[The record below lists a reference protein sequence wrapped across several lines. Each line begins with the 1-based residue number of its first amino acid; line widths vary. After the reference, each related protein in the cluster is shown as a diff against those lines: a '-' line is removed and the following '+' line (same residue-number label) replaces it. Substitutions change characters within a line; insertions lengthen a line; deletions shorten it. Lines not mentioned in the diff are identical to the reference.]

1 MTFLE
6 LCRRVRQDSGISGDI
21 ASVVNQQGILA
32 KLVTWVQQAEYDIVT
47 SRKDWNFMRGKASGS
62 LVVGKVEY
70 LPGELGMQP
79 FVMLSKVYVDRQPLR
94 ALNFD
99 YLDDW
104 HLKNGGA
111 SEGTPTAYAQTPDG
125 SILFDHKPTQAVAF
139 DIRYYKSAS
148 RLSVNTSV
156 SPIPAEHE
164 EVIVQLALMNYARH
178 EQDEFLLRD
187 STAAYERHLSNLCNK
202 QLPNLVIPGWGG

>member
-1 MTFLE
+1 MNFLE
-6 LCRRVRQDSGISGDI
+6 LCQRVRQDSGISGDI
-21 ASVVNQQGILA
+21 ASVVNQQGILL

-79 FVMLSKVYVDRQPLR
+79 FAMLSKVYVDRQPLEK
-94 ALNFD
+94 LDFE

-111 SEGTPTAYAQTPDG
+111 PDGTPTAFAETPDG
-125 SILFDHKPTQAVAF
+125 TILFNHKPTQAVAF
-139 DIRYYKSAS
+139 DIRYYKSAT
-148 RLSVNTSV
+148 RLTVNTSV

-164 EVIVQLALMNYARH
+164 EVIVQAALMSYARH
-178 EQDEFLLRD
+178 EQDDQLLRD
-187 STAAYERHLSNLCNK
+187 SQIAFDVHLKSLSNR

>member
-1 MTFLE
+1 MNFLE
-6 LCRRVRQDSGISGDI
+6 LCQRVRQYSGISGDI
-21 ASVVNQQGILA
+21 ASVVNQQGILL

-79 FVMLSKVYVDRQPLR
+79 FAMLSKVYVDRQQLEK
-94 ALNFD
+94 LDFE

-111 SEGTPTAYAQTPDG
+111 PEGTPTAFTETPDG
-125 SILFDHKPTQAVAF
+125 TILFNHKPTQAVAF
-139 DIRYYKSAS
+139 DIRYYKSAT
-148 RLSVNTSV
+148 RLTVNTSV

-164 EVIVQLALMNYARH
+164 EVIVQSALMGYARH
-178 EQDEFLLRD
+178 EQDDKMLADYKDEFTIHFKR
-187 STAAYERHLSNLCNK
+187 LCNR
-202 QLPNLVIPGWGG
+202 QLPDLIISGWGG

>member
-1 MTFLE
+1 MNFLE
-6 LCRRVRQDSGISGDI
+6 LCQRVRQDSGISGDI
-21 ASVVNQQGILA
+21 ASVVNQQGILL

-79 FVMLSKVYVDRQPLR
+79 FAMLSKVYVDRQPLEK
-94 ALNFD
+94 LDFE

-111 SEGTPTAYAQTPDG
+111 PDGTPTAFAETPDG
-125 SILFDHKPTQAVAF
+125 TILFNHKPTQAVAF
-139 DIRYYKSAS
+139 DIRYYKSAT
-148 RLSVNTSV
+148 RLTVNTSV

-164 EVIVQLALMNYARH
+164 EVIVQSALMGYARH
-178 EQDEFLLRD
+178 EQDDKMLADYKDEFTIHFKR
-187 STAAYERHLSNLCNK
+187 LCNR

>member
-1 MTFLE
+1 MNFLD
-6 LCRRVRQDSGISGDI
+6 LCKRVRQDSGISGDI
-21 ASVVNQQGILA
+21 SSVVNQQGILL

-62 LVVGKVEY
+62 LIVGRAEY

-79 FVMLSKVYVDRQPLR
+79 FAMLSKVYVDRQPLVK
-94 ALNFD
+94 LDFE

-111 SEGTPTAYAQTPDG
+111 PEGTPTAFAETPDG
-125 SILFDHKPTQAVAF
+125 TILFNNKPTQAVAF
-139 DIRYYKSAS
+139 DIRYYKSAT
-148 RLSVNTSV
+148 RLTVNTSV

-164 EVIVQLALMNYARH
+164 EVIVQAALMSYARH
-178 EQDEFLLRD
+178 EQDDQLLRD
-187 STAAYERHLSNLCNK
+187 SQIAFDVHLKSLSNR

>member
-1 MTFLE
+1 MNFLE

-21 ASVVNQQGILA
+21 ASVVNQQGILL
-32 KLVTWVQQAEYDIVT
+32 KLVTWVQQAEYDIVA
-47 SRKDWNFMRGKASGS
+47 SRKDWSFMRGKASGS

-70 LPGELGMQP
+70 LPGELGMLP
-79 FVMLSKVYVDRQPLR
+79 FSMLSKVYVDKQPLVQ
-94 ALNFD
+94 LDFE

-111 SEGTPTAYAQTPDG
+111 PEGTPTAFAETPDG
-125 SILFDHKPTQAVAF
+125 TILFNHKPTQAVAF
-139 DIRYYKSAS
+139 DIRYYKSAT
-148 RLSVNTSV
+148 RLTVNTSV

-164 EVIVQLALMNYARH
+164 EVIVQSALMSYARH
-178 EQDEFLLRD
+178 EQDDQLLRD
-187 STAAYERHLSNLCNK
+187 SQIAFDAHLKSLSNK

>member
-6 LCRRVRQDSGISGDI
+6 MCRRVRQESGISGDI

-70 LPGELGMQP
+70 LPGDLGMQP
-79 FVMLSKVYVDRQPLR
+79 FTMLSKVYVDRQPLR
-94 ALNFD
+94 KLDFE

-111 SEGTPTAYAQTPDG
+111 QEGTPTAYAETPDG
-125 SILFDHKPTQAVAF
+125 TILFDHKPTQAVLF
-139 DIRYYKSAS
+139 DIRYYKSAT
-148 RLSVNTSV
+148 RLTLNTSV

-164 EVIVQLALMNYARH
+164 EVIIQAALMSYARH
-178 EQDEFLLRD
+178 EQDDQLLRD
-187 STAAYERHLSNLCNK
+187 FEKEFTIQMKGLSNR
-202 QLPNLVIPGWGG
+202 QLPNLVIPGWGR